1 MPEEAAEPQEGQART
16 ANEVASSPQEPRQSR
31 IDVERLKLVADNVFR
46 RFAYQTNGPPR
57 SYFEIGGV
65 RKVYETFDMRFV
77 DHEGWN
83 QYVMEQALMGALEGF
98 FDRFDVARAETAPNL
113 NLLIW
118 RKRLEIDWV
127 VGRAMPDICRI
138 YFRAVAWTVE
148 EALTNLWIGES
159 SREDGIALTSVAH
172 PAAVTGQ
179 DPRAGSQYD
188 RLPSVATT
196 DGLNRALSQIAEI
209 RDVDRRQQ
217 AMEELGRTRRLL
229 RRGE

>member
-1 MPEEAAEPQEGQART
+1 MPEEAGQQQEDQART
-16 ANEVASSPQEPRQSR
+16 ENPSPQEPRQSR

-46 RFAYQTNGPPR
+46 RFAYQTNGPQR
-57 SYFEIGGV
+57 AYFEIGGV

-77 DHEGWN
+77 DSDLWD

-127 VGRAMPDICRI
+127 VGRAMPVCRV

-159 SREDGIALTSVAH
+159 SREDGVALTSVAH
-172 PAAVTGQ
+172 PSAVTGQ
-179 DPRAGSQYD
+179 DPRRDPSADPRVD

-196 DGLNRALSQIAEI
+196 EGLNRALSQIAEV
-209 RDVDRRQQ
+209 RDEDRRHQ
-217 AMEELGRTRRLL
+217 AMEELSRRLL
-229 RRGE
+229 RRRE